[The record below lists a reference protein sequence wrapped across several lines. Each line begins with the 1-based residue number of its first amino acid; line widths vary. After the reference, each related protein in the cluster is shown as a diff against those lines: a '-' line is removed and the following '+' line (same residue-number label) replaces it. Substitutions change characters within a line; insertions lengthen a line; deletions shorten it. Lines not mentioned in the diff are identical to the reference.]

1 MSSMSTTGAL
11 SSRFKQAAAITK
23 LVYPSSDSGDELIA
37 SYHRIKAA
45 KMDGYCSSSS
55 DNDGGGGMSSVYPL
69 PIAPQNQL
77 AARKKHYTIKHPDGF
92 EQRMPYNTNGTP
104 IIRKHT
110 LISEQ
115 QARMFSEKYNAYFYG
130 LTGKRISFII
140 TPTAQPYISMLEMCR
155 HRDQILMTLFDK
167 RPVVW
172 DLMGGSGGD
181 SFGFLLDLDV
191 ERLIIVE
198 KGTGTKEEISRESKA
213 LEHNIQA
220 FCSCFEEYANALRPS
235 REGLND
241 ARVQIHHTTA
251 KDFIEQANPSKEPMS
266 IDMAFLD
273 PSWDKAYDADEQPQ
287 GGQQPND
294 EYEISPTELFGYL
307 DRHIWQPLRRNRIT
321 VDIFV
326 IKTRWEWSRV
336 QQELERINSEY
347 MALYSIQCIQFAEYL
362 DTTKVGKYGEI
373 RGQYHYMILKH
384 KHYQV
389 KQDNRSKWYFDLTRK
404 GKRIYVDE
412 RTTVKPF
419 KPRYADHLRYPTV
432 YSTPHEHCFEVTPP
446 DFGKTKGPARRQPAP
461 PPARPAPP
469 PPAFKEVER
478 EPSPP
483 PAEISPSSASPS
495 ESEEDDE
502 DEEDDDNNG
511 YNARGNRFAHLPR
524 DAAPLNSM
532 NI

>member
-11 SSRFKQAAAITK
+11 SSRSKQTAAITR

-55 DNDGGGGMSSVYPL
+55 DNDGGGLSSVYPL

-77 AARKKHYTIKHPDGF
+77 AARRKHYTVKHPDGF

-167 RPVVW
+167 PPVVW
-172 DLMGGSGGD
+172 DLLGGSGGD

-213 LEHNIQA
+213 LVHNIQA
-220 FCSCFEEYANALRPS
+220 FCACFEEYANALRPS

-251 KDFIEQANPSKEPMS
+251 KNFIEQANPSKEPLS

-287 GGQQPND
+287 GGQQPS

-347 MALYSIQCIQFAEYL
+347 LTLYSIQCIQFAEYL
-362 DTTKVGKYGEI
+362 DTTQVGQYGEI

-384 KHYQV
+384 KEYQV
-389 KQDNRSKWYFDLTRK
+389 KQDTRSQWYFDLIRK

-419 KPRYADHLRYPTV
+419 KPRYSDHLRYPTV
-432 YSTPHEHCFEVTPP
+432 YYTPHEHCFEVTPP
-446 DFGKTKGPARRQPAP
+446 DFRKNKAPARRRQAP
-461 PPARPAPP
+461 PPRPRPAVVEP
-469 PPAFKEVER
+469 PPAEEVRRER

-483 PAEISPSSASPS
+483 PAEISPSESES
-495 ESEEDDE
+495 ESEEEEDE
-502 DEEDDDNNG
+502 DEGD
-511 YNARGNRFAHLPR
+511 YNPHGNRFAHLPR
-524 DAAPLNSM
+524 NAVPLNSM